1 MSVDETNQ
9 TGKQAS
15 QQAGGQGAVAYN
27 PFSARAMADPAAA
40 HKELR
45 EKCPVHMFREHEP
58 HFTTLTKHDDVLAA
72 LKNIEVFSSK
82 WGQGPQRK
90 PAIALFND
98 PPGHTRFRRLV
109 NTSFTPRAAMALEPM
124 ITTLV
129 DELVDAMASS
139 PSRSADL
146 HDMLAMPL
154 PVIVI
159 ARMLGVPEEMRETF
173 KEWSDSQLQ
182 GMNGNDPEREAKA
195 RRAMSEYLLDQA
207 EQRRE
212 IVRSGGQLPNDIISE
227 MVEASMAESEA
238 ISDAEMLSL
247 LVQILV
253 GGNETT
259 TSLITNLLWRL
270 LGDRELW
277 EAVVADPTLVDVAV
291 EESLRFDPPVLGL
304 YRSTTCPVTMSG
316 VEIPAEEK
324 VMVMYASAN
333 RDPAVWDDPD
343 TFRLDR
349 DLNQLR
355 RHLGFGFGIHVCP
368 GAALARTE
376 ARIALQKLIVAMPN
390 LRLDGEPERIETFL
404 LWGKRTFPVA
414 W

>member
-1 MSVDETNQ
+1 MSVDDTNQ
-9 TGKQAS
+9 AGKQADG
-15 QQAGGQGAVAYN
+15 QANMQGTVAYN
-27 PFSARAMADPAAA
+27 PFSARVMADPAAA
-40 HKELR
+40 HKDLR

-146 HDMLAMPL
+146 HDLLAMPL

-195 RRAMSEYLLDQA
+195 RRAMSEYLLNQA

-376 ARIALQKLIVAMPN
+376 ARIALQKLIAAMPS

>member
-1 MSVDETNQ
+1 MSVDDTNQ

-15 QQAGGQGAVAYN
+15 HQAGGQGAVAYN

-195 RRAMSEYLLDQA
+195 RRAMSEYLLNQA

>member
-1 MSVDETNQ
+1 MSVDDTNQ

>member
-1 MSVDETNQ
+1 MT
-9 TGKQAS
+9 TT
-15 QQAGGQGAVAYN
+15 YN
-27 PFSARAMADPAAA
+27 PFSGDDFENPAAA
-40 HKELR
+40 HKRLR
-45 EKCPVHMFREHEP
+45 EECPVHRFSGGGLE
-58 HFTTLTKHDDVLAA
+58 FTSLTRHDDVLAA
-72 LKNIEVFSSK
+72 LKNIEVFSSL

-98 PPGHTRFRRLV
+98 PPQHTRFRRLI

-124 ITTLV
+124 MVELV
-129 DELVDAMASS
+129 DELVGEMLASAD
-139 PSRSADL
+139 RSGDL
-146 HDMLAMPL
+146 HDALAMPL

-182 GMNGNDPEREAKA
+182 GMNGSDPAREAAA
-195 RRAMSEYLLDQA
+195 RRALAEYMLAEAEKRRRIAREGGAMPADLISDIVAASLD
-207 EQRRE
+207 
-212 IVRSGGQLPNDIISE
+212 D
-227 MVEASMAESEA
+227 EAP
-238 ISDAEMLSL
+238 ITDAEMLSL
-247 LVQILV
+247 LTQILV

-270 LGDRELW
+270 LERRELW
-277 EAVVADPTLVDVAV
+277 EQLVANPALVDVAV

-304 YRSTTCPVTMSG
+304 YRTTTCPVSMSG
-316 VEIPAEEK
+316 AEIPAEEK
-324 VMVMYASAN
+324 VHVLYASAN

-343 TFRLDR
+343 SFRLDR
-349 DLNQLR
+349 DLNRLR
-355 RHLGFGFGIHVCP
+355 QHLSFGFGTHVCP

-376 ARIALQKLIVAMPN
+376 ARIALQKLITSVPT
-390 LRLDGEPERIETFL
+390 LRLVGRPERIETFL

>member
-1 MSVDETNQ
+1 
-9 TGKQAS
+9 
-15 QQAGGQGAVAYN
+15 
-27 PFSARAMADPAAA
+27 
-40 HKELR
+40 
-45 EKCPVHMFREHEP
+45 MFREHEP
-58 HFTTLTKHDDVLAA
+58 HFTTLTRHEDVLAA
-72 LKNIEVFSSK
+72 LKNVDVFSSK

-124 ITTLV
+124 ITALV
-129 DELVDAMASS
+129 DELVDGMLAN
-139 PSRSADL
+139 PDRSADL
-146 HDMLAMPL
+146 HDALAMPL

-182 GMNGNDPEREAKA
+182 GMNGNDPEREARA

-207 EQRRE
+207 EKRRA
-212 IVRSGGQLPNDIISE
+212 IIRDGGQLPNDIISE
-227 MVEASMAESEA
+227 MVEASMAESEP

-259 TSLITNLLWRL
+259 TSLITNLMWRL
-270 LGDRELW
+270 LGQRELW
-277 EAVVADPTLVDVAV
+277 EAVVADPDRIDVAV

-304 YRSTTCPVTMSG
+304 YRTTNCPVTMSG
-316 VEIPAEEK
+316 VEIPEEEK
-324 VMVMYASAN
+324 VMVLYASAN
-333 RDPAVWDDPD
+333 RDADVWEDPD

-376 ARIALQKLIVAMPN
+376 ARIALNKLVAAVPT
-390 LRLDGEPERIETFL
+390 LRMTGEPERIETFL

>member
-1 MSVDETNQ
+1 ME
-9 TGKQAS
+9 
-15 QQAGGQGAVAYN
+15 YN
-27 PFSARAMADPAAA
+27 PFSKRVLADPAAA

-45 EKCPVHMFREHEP
+45 EQCPVHMFREHEP
-58 HFTTLTKHDDVLAA
+58 HFTTLTRHEDVLAA
-72 LKNIEVFSSK
+72 LKNVDVFSSK

-124 ITTLV
+124 ITALV
-129 DELVDAMASS
+129 DELVDGMLAN
-139 PSRSADL
+139 PDRSADL
-146 HDMLAMPL
+146 HDALAMPL

-182 GMNGNDPEREAKA
+182 GMNGNDPEREARA

-207 EQRRE
+207 EKRRA
-212 IVRSGGQLPNDIISE
+212 IIRDGGQLPNDIISE
-227 MVEASMAESEA
+227 MVEASMAESEP

-259 TSLITNLLWRL
+259 TSLITNLMWRL
-270 LGDRELW
+270 LGQRELW
-277 EAVVADPTLVDVAV
+277 EAVVADPDRIDVAV

-304 YRSTTCPVTMSG
+304 YRTTNCPVTMSG
-316 VEIPAEEK
+316 VEIPEEEK
-324 VMVMYASAN
+324 VMVLYASAN
-333 RDPAVWDDPD
+333 RDADVWEDPD

-376 ARIALQKLIVAMPN
+376 ARIALNKLVAAVPT
-390 LRLDGEPERIETFL
+390 LRMTGEPERIETFL

>member
-1 MSVDETNQ
+1 
-9 TGKQAS
+9 
-15 QQAGGQGAVAYN
+15 
-27 PFSARAMADPAAA
+27 
-40 HKELR
+40 
-45 EKCPVHMFREHEP
+45 MFREHEP
-58 HFTTLTKHDDVLAA
+58 HFTTLTRHEDVLAA
-72 LKNIEVFSSK
+72 LKNVDVFSSK

-124 ITTLV
+124 ITALV
-129 DELVDAMASS
+129 AELVDGMLAS
-139 PSRSADL
+139 PDRSADL
-146 HDMLAMPL
+146 HDALAMPL

-182 GMNGNDPEREAKA
+182 GMNGNDPEREARA

-207 EQRRE
+207 EKRRA
-212 IVRSGGQLPNDIISE
+212 IIRDGGQLPNDIISE
-227 MVEASMAESEA
+227 MVEASMAESEP

-259 TSLITNLLWRL
+259 TSLITNLMWRL
-270 LGDRELW
+270 LGQRELW
-277 EAVVADPTLVDVAV
+277 EAVVADPDRIDVAV

-304 YRSTTCPVTMSG
+304 YRTTNCPVTMSG
-316 VEIPAEEK
+316 VEIPEEEK
-324 VMVMYASAN
+324 VMVLYASAN
-333 RDPAVWDDPD
+333 RDADVWEDPD
-343 TFRLDR
+343 SFRLDR

-376 ARIALQKLIVAMPN
+376 ARIALNKLVAAVPT
-390 LRLDGEPERIETFL
+390 LRMTGEPERIETFL

>member
-1 MSVDETNQ
+1 
-9 TGKQAS
+9 
-15 QQAGGQGAVAYN
+15 
-27 PFSARAMADPAAA
+27 
-40 HKELR
+40 
-45 EKCPVHMFREHEP
+45 
-58 HFTTLTKHDDVLAA
+58 
-72 LKNIEVFSSK
+72 
-82 WGQGPQRK
+82 
-90 PAIALFND
+90 
-98 PPGHTRFRRLV
+98 
-109 NTSFTPRAAMALEPM
+109 
-124 ITTLV
+124 
-129 DELVDAMASS
+129 
-139 PSRSADL
+139 
-146 HDMLAMPL
+146 
-154 PVIVI
+154 
-159 ARMLGVPEEMRETF
+159 MLGVPEEMRETF

-195 RRAMSEYLLDQA
+195 RRAMSEYLLNQA

>member
-1 MSVDETNQ
+1 MSQVD
-9 TGKQAS
+9 
-15 QQAGGQGAVAYN
+15 YN
-27 PFSARAMADPAAA
+27 PFAGPDFEDPAAA
-40 HKELR
+40 HKKLR
-45 EKCPVHMFREHEP
+45 ESCPVHR
-58 HFTTLTKHDDVLAA
+58 FTGGGFEFVSLTRHDDVLAA
-72 LKNIEVFSSK
+72 LKNIDVFSSK

-124 ITTLV
+124 ITALV
-129 DELVDAMASS
+129 DELVDEMLAA
-139 PSRSADL
+139 PSRSGDL
-146 HDMLAMPL
+146 HDALAMPL

-159 ARMLGVPEEMRETF
+159 ARMLGVPEDMRETF

-182 GMNGNDPEREAKA
+182 GMNGNDPEREARA
-195 RRAMSEYLLDQA
+195 RRAMSEYLI
-207 EQRRE
+207 EQVDKRRA
-212 IVRSGGQLPNDIISE
+212 IIRDGGELPNDIISE
-227 MVEASMAESEA
+227 MVEASMAETEP
-238 ISDAEMLSL
+238 ITEAEMLSL

-259 TSLITNLLWRL
+259 TSLITNMMWRL
-270 LGDRELW
+270 LGQRDLW
-277 EAVVADPTLVDVAV
+277 EAVVADPSLVDVAV

-304 YRSTTCPVTMSG
+304 YRTTNCPVTMSG

-324 VMVMYASAN
+324 VMVLYASAN
-333 RDPAVWDDPD
+333 RDADVWEDPD

-376 ARIALQKLIVAMPN
+376 ARIALKKLVSAVPT
-390 LRLDGEPERIETFL
+390 LRMTGEPERIETFL

>member
-1 MSVDETNQ
+1 MSVDDTNQ

-195 RRAMSEYLLDQA
+195 RRAMSEYLLNQA